1 MFGLVCI
8 VTAYMNLRQLEY
20 FVTVAEEQSFS
31 RAAERLYVAQPSISQ
46 QLRALEAELGGPLLE
61 RLPRTVRLT
70 PAGRELLPEAR
81 AAILA
86 AERAAKAA
94 RTALGLEAGELEI
107 ATLPSLSMAGL
118 PRSLQQF
125 RALHPEVGLRLR
137 EYPHPRL
144 LETAVREGVGDLA
157 VGTLPRDWDGVVV
170 PLGWQEFVVVLPA
183 DETGDDDAPISLS
196 SLAGRR
202 WVLFEPG
209 HGLAEVLEAA
219 AATVGFVPEPAARTS
234 QIDAAARMAAAGLGP
249 ALVPATC
256 LPDKGSRS
264 SRRLRRPVVRRL
276 AAYARGELSGLA
288 EAFLDVISAEP
299 SRPPPPRA
307 LVVS

>member
-1 MFGLVCI
+1 
-8 VTAYMNLRQLEY
+8 MNLRQLQY
-20 FVTVAEEQSFS
+20 FVAVAEERSFT
-31 RAAERLYVAQPSISQ
+31 RAAQRLYVAQPSISQ
-46 QLRALEAELGGPLLE
+46 QLRALEVELGGRLFE

-94 RTALGLEAGELEI
+94 RAALGLEAGELEI

-118 PRSLQQF
+118 PDYLQRF
-125 RALHPEVGLRLR
+125 RERHPEVGLRLR
-137 EYPHPRL
+137 EYTHPRL

-183 DETGDDDAPISLS
+183 DEEGDGDAPISLS
-196 SLAGRR
+196 SLADRP
-202 WVLFEPG
+202 WVLFEPD
-209 HGLAEVLEAA
+209 HGLAEVLTAA
-219 AATVGFVPEPAARTS
+219 AAAAGFVPEPAARTT

-256 LPDKGSRS
+256 VEDDALRA

-276 AAYARGELSGLA
+276 AGYARGELSGLA
-288 EAFLDVISAEP
+288 EAFLDIVGAELF
-299 SRPPPPRA
+299 PPRPPRA
-307 LVVS
+307 LVVD

>member
-1 MFGLVCI
+1 
-8 VTAYMNLRQLEY
+8 MNLRQLEY
-20 FVTVAEEQSFS
+20 FVAVAEEQSFT

-86 AERAAKAA
+86 AERAGKAA
-94 RTALGLEAGELEI
+94 RTALGLEAGELEV

-118 PRSLQQF
+118 PRYLQQF
-125 RALHPEVGLRLR
+125 RQRHPEVGLRLR
-137 EYPHPRL
+137 EYTHPRL

-157 VGTLPRDWDGVVV
+157 VGTLPHEWDGVVV

-183 DETGDDDAPISLS
+183 EEAGDDTSPLSLS
-196 SLAGRR
+196 SLADRR

-209 HGLAEVLEAA
+209 HGLAEVLTAA
-219 AATVGFVPEPAARTS
+219 AAAAGFVPEPAARTS

-256 LPDKGSRS
+256 IPDDELGI

-288 EAFLDVISAEP
+288 QAFLDVIGTEP
-299 SRPPPPRA
+299 SGSPPPRA
-307 LVVS
+307 LVVG

>member
-1 MFGLVCI
+1 
-8 VTAYMNLRQLEY
+8 MNLRQLEY
-20 FVTVAEEQSFS
+20 FLAVAEEQSFT

-46 QLRALEAELGGPLLE
+46 QLRALESELGGALLE

-81 AAILA
+81 AAVLA
-86 AERAAKAA
+86 AQRAAKAA
-94 RTALGLEAGELEI
+94 RTALGLEAGELEV

-118 PRSLQQF
+118 PRYLKEF
-125 RALHPEVGLRLR
+125 RERHPDVGLRLR
-137 EYPHPRL
+137 EYTNPRV

-157 VGTLPRDWDGVVV
+157 VGTLPRSWDGVVV
-170 PLGWQEFVVVLPA
+170 PLGWQEFVVVLPEGEA
-183 DETGDDDAPISLS
+183 GDHDTPVALA

-202 WVLFEPG
+202 WVLFDPG
-209 HGLAEVLEAA
+209 HGLADVLTAA
-219 AATVGFVPEPAARTS
+219 AAAEGFMPEAAARTS

-256 LPDKGSRS
+256 IVDEELRTSRK
-264 SRRLRRPVVRRL
+264 LRRPVVRRL

-288 EAFLDVISAEP
+288 KAFLDVIGTEP
-299 SRPPPPRA
+299 SGPPPPRA
-307 LVVS
+307 LVVD